1 MSSSILPHLLYLKA
15 TFGNLAAS
23 TRKDPIVELQ
33 IRAARRLLD
42 YMMTQISAASG
53 LREECYAELQAILP
67 QVESEVGPQ
76 AGLEGALLQCVP
88 TVSMISSGSWG
99 TCSAN

>member
-1 MSSSILPHLLYLKA
+1 VRHHLAFQNDPDKATVKMSSSILPHLLYLKA

-42 YMMTQISAASG
+42 YMMTQISAAPACGKNAMRNCRPFS
-53 LREECYAELQAILP
+53 LR
-67 QVESEVGPQ
+67 
-76 AGLEGALLQCVP
+76 
-88 TVSMISSGSWG
+88 SSRRSVLRR
-99 TCSAN
+99 T